1 MQRRTR
7 WDWNMRNLLILLAL
21 AMAMWG
27 GMIARPA
34 TATAAQVPK
43 DLVKAELLADV
54 SAVKPGEEF
63 TLGVLLKIKPTWHVY
78 WKYPGDAGLATTVKW
93 KLPDVSAGAGGDPTA
108 QPELRF
114 PIPVRFDQPG
124 DVVGYGYKDEVLL
137 TARVKAPSGSAG
149 ESKEFAADVSWL
161 VCEKVCIPGKAK
173 LAFSIPLA
181 AKTTPANQ
189 ELFGK
194 WVAQL
199 PQPASS
205 AAIRKVQIEQVGDR
219 QFQAKVDWPTSEKI
233 QDVQWFPLPPKAIGV
248 EDAQTKSQGNE
259 SVFSF
264 TLVPLPPD
272 VLKMQFLVTYAD
284 QNGKRQGVEFN
295 ENLPA
300 SLSK

>member
-1 MQRRTR
+1 
-7 WDWNMRNLLILLAL
+7 MRNLLILLAL

-27 GMIARPA
+27 GMMARPA
-34 TATAAQVPK
+34 AVAAAQVPK

-63 TLGVLLKIKPTWHVY
+63 TLGVLLKIKPEWHIY

-93 KLPDVSAGAGGDPTA
+93 KLPDASGAGA

-114 PIPVRFDQPG
+114 PLPVRFDQPG

-173 LAFSIPLA
+173 LALSIPLA

-199 PQPASS
+199 PQPAAS
-205 AAIRKVQIEQVGDR
+205 AAVKKVEIQQVGDR
-219 QFQAKVDWPTSEKI
+219 QFQAKIDSSAQKI
-233 QDVQWFPLPPKAIGV
+233 QDVQWFPLPPKGVGV